1 MLATLGFEEQDWIVE
16 RDIDGENSCLI
27 TNLVIKF
34 SSLTNFFLFI

>member
-27 TNLVIKF
+27 TSLV
-34 SSLTNFFLFI
+34 NN

>member
-27 TNLVIKF
+27 TSLVTQIV
-34 SSLTNFFLFI
+34 LFIILF

>member
-27 TNLVIKF
+27 TNLVNQIV
-34 SSLTNFFLFI
+34 LFIILF